1 MVANLFSFGL
11 LGMDAFLVNVE
22 ADLCSGLPCFELVG
36 LPDASVKEARDRV
49 RSALRNCGFS
59 FPVSRIT
66 INLAPADVKKGGSLY
81 DLPILIALLN
91 ASSQLDVPLKSSAF
105 VGELSL
111 FGEIRPVNG
120 VLPMAIKANELGI
133 KDFYLPMENAA
144 EGAIV
149 EGLNVYP
156 LKTVGELLD
165 HLNGNKKILPAKPVI
180 LRDQESPCLL
190 DFSQVCGQYEAKR
203 ALEIAAAGGHNI
215 MLIGPPGSGKSMLAK
230 RLASILPDM
239 TFEES
244 IETTKIHSIAGT
256 LERCVSLVQK
266 RPFRA
271 PHHTISAA
279 GLAGGGNIPHPGEIS
294 LAHNGVLFLDELPEF
309 SRSSMEV
316 LRQPIEDG
324 IVTISRVHGTFSYPC
339 SIMLVT
345 AMNPCTC
352 GYYSHPTR
360 LCTCSPKAVAN
371 YLSRVSGPLLD
382 RLDIHVEVPAVEF
395 DELSARSASESSRD
409 IKERV
414 NKARE
419 IQNLRYKNLPI
430 SCNARITSDFMQKA
444 CPLTDSAK
452 KLLKQAFEKL
462 DLSARAYDRVLRV
475 ARTIADLADREIV
488 EEDHVAEAV
497 QYRSL
502 DKKYWRGR

>member
-81 DLPILIALLN
+81 DLPILIALLS

-144 EGAIV
+144 EGAVV

-165 HLNGNKKILPAKPVI
+165 HLNDKKKIPPAKPVL
-180 LRDQESPCLL
+180 LRDQERSCLL

-230 RLASILPDM
+230 RLASILPNM

-256 LERCVSLVQK
+256 LERCVSLVHK

-339 SIMLVT
+339 SIMLVA

-360 LCTCSPKAVAN
+360 PCTCSQKAVAN

-395 DELSARSASESSRD
+395 DELSARGASESSQD

-414 NKARE
+414 NKARGV
-419 IQNLRYKNLPI
+419 QNLRYKDSPI
-430 SCNARITSDFMQKA
+430 SCNARITSDFMQKM
-444 CPLTDSAK
+444 CPLTDAAK

-475 ARTIADLADREIV
+475 ARTIADLDEREVI

-502 DKKYWRGR
+502 DKKYWRAR